1 MATTNRTKN
10 IIALIVEVIG
20 FAITAYTAY
29 ALITNLPEMFVAKII
44 IILVSLSIATITF
57 CKQFDF
63 SMDLAFALISLIF
76 SLITLA
82 IQIFA

>member
-1 MATTNRTKN
+1 MTMNNKTKN

-20 FAITAYTAY
+20 FAITAYAAY
-29 ALITNLPEMFVAKII
+29 SLVTNTPDMFITKII

-63 SMDLAFALISLIF
+63 SIDLAVALISIIF